1 MKRLSLGLVVLSF
14 FLLLEVTRAD
24 SIWERRNPRFA
35 ALYDD
40 IRARHVGDV
49 LTIEVKENT
58 SFRGQERRDLNKET
72 IDSGNF
78 TMSGQSTSGTAG
90 TRSFAAFLKGQGDS
104 RRRLDSRANT
114 QIQRVFLDGMS
125 VIVIDVWP
133 NGNLVVEGYRTR
145 VVARERRMM
154 RVVGIVRTV
163 DIGPGNR
170 IQSDYIANMELTY
183 IGRGQ
188 ESAYQ
193 DNGWM
198 GKLWNVVW
206 PW

>member
-78 TMSGQSTSGTAG
+78 TMSGQTDSGTTVA
-90 TRSFAAFLKGQGDS
+90 RNFALFLKGQGDS

-114 QIQRVFLDGMS
+114 QISRTFLDGMS

-170 IQSDYIANMELTY
+170 VQSDYIANMELTY